1 MRAAAMSTV
10 ATSRACIHM
19 VRTCSVIVLSLR
31 HLFVCQ
37 RTRRQW
43 RCTVTI
49 ALTKRMKRARAWPR
63 ARLPARA
70 VAMLFRS
77 SHPRQCARMDVAAL
91 RLMASACRDTHARQC
106 VCTHV
111 AAHHTCRDTHARQR
125 ACTHVAAR
133 RFWESLCRA
142 ACVRQC
148 ACSLVANDLCWA
160 FRSLE
165 EMNEINQMNNRGDPI
180 GQVALKVNR

>member
-10 ATSRACIHM
+10 ATSRACIHT
-19 VRTCSVIVLSLR
+19 VRTCSDTVLSPR
-31 HLFVCQ
+31 HFFVCQ

-43 RCTVTI
+43 RCTVTT
-49 ALTKRMKRARAWPR
+49 ALRKRMKRARAWAR

-77 SHPRQCARMDVAAL
+77 SHPRQCVRMYVAAL
-91 RLMASACRDTHARQC
+91 RLLASACRDTHARQC

-111 AAHHTCRDTHARQR
+111 TARHSCRNTHVRQC

-133 RFWESLCRA
+133 RFWESFCRA

-148 ACSLVANDLCWA
+148 ACSLVADDLCWA

-165 EMNEINQMNNRGDPI
+165 EMSETNQMNNRGDPI